1 MKTRFFRQLNGKTK
15 IEISAALVFVH
26 ILHGTSETTR
36 EVKVYYNSGGEG
48 GSYRGGYC
56 KVIVRHTCCMVK
68 LLNYNY
74 AYFAKATKREHN

>member
-36 EVKVYYNSGGEG
+36 EVRVYSSGDGEG
-48 GSYRGGYC
+48 VLQRRILQGNC
-56 KVIVRHTCCMVK
+56 
-68 LLNYNY
+68 
-74 AYFAKATKREHN
+74 